1 MTLRL
6 PCEEVSFVDVSEV
19 VDSKVS
25 SWNGRG
31 SRWRGEVVGGML
43 GWTGGLDG
51 SEGAMGR
58 GGSAGRRICCKG
70 RGGVLA
76 TSPIWE
82 FGERVRISVDYTPC
96 GVNSCTEYE

>member
-1 MTLRL
+1 VERGGG
-6 PCEEVSFVDVSEV
+6 
-19 VDSKVS
+19 
-25 SWNGRG
+25 GRNAG
-31 SRWRGEVVGGML
+31 MDGE
-43 GWTGGLDG
+43 LDG
-51 SEGAMGR
+51 CEGAMGR

-76 TSPIWE
+76 ISPIWE